1 MAYNCF
7 TSVPTELIGPLLRAT
22 ESLVR
27 LDERLARSP
36 VREGWIERAHFA
48 DAASSSWL
56 DGELV
61 HLEDLVLHDARMD
74 VRAPTHELTRAH
86 AVLRI
91 RRQIFS
97 NKPDWALSREGL
109 ATLCGRTAAGN
120 DDLPSSDDF
129 EDEELDDRL
138 ETELSAMDAV
148 LERSG
153 AMLERMEQARVS
165 PAATARD
172 SLVYDQDWNEA
183 ERLSEWRSVHEG
195 CRGQPP
201 FLMAVLLLDAWN
213 SIEVLQHA
221 PWLGRPL
228 AAALLRQAGSTSAHL
243 ACFNVGLRSIPRER
257 RHARDQIMRLMAI
270 LDAVHETAVAGLKE
284 HDRLILAKAQLER
297 RVRSRRSNSKLP
309 QLIDLVLSRPIVS
322 AGMIAKELKV
332 TPQGALGLAGELRL
346 REMTGRG
353 RYRAWGIG

>member
-1 MAYNCF
+1 MAYDYP
-7 TSVPTELIGPLLRAT
+7 TSVPAELILPLLRAT

-61 HLEDLVLHDARMD
+61 HIEDLVLHDARMD
-74 VRAPTHELTRAH
+74 VRAPTHELIRAH
-86 AVLRI
+86 TVLRV
-91 RRQIFS
+91 RRQIVS

-109 ATLCGRTAAGN
+109 ATLCGRIAAGN
-120 DDLPSSDDF
+120 DDQGISRDF
-129 EDEELDDRL
+129 EDDELDDRL

-153 AMLERMEQARVS
+153 AMLERIGQGVARPV
-165 PAATARD
+165 AAKRD
-172 SLVYDQDWNEA
+172 SLVYDQDWNEE
-183 ERLSEWRSVHEG
+183 ERLSEWRSVRER
-195 CRGQPP
+195 CSGQPP
-201 FLMAVLLLDAWN
+201 FLLAASLLDAWN

-228 AAALLRQAGSTSAHL
+228 AAALLRQTGSTAAHL
-243 ACFNVGLRSIPRER
+243 ACFNVGLRSIPREQ
-257 RHARDQIMRLMAI
+257 RHARDQTARLVAI
-270 LDAVHETAVAGLKE
+270 LDALHETAVAGLKE
-284 HDRLILAKAQLER
+284 HDRLILVKAQMER
-297 RVRSRRSNSKLP
+297 RIRGRRANSKLP

-332 TPQGALGLAGELRL
+332 TPQGALGLAAELRL